1 MKMIKHMANTSLRD
15 LITFLYLFPDAELIC
30 DADTG
35 VMTFECADVPMQYG
49 AVF

>member
-1 MKMIKHMANTSLRD
+1 VKMIKHMANTSLRD

-35 VMTFECADVPMQYG
+35 VMTFECCEVDVEYK